1 DINEEKGTQYITMEY
16 VPGEDLKSTVVRV
29 GQLSVGKAVS
39 VAKQVCEGL
48 IEAHKLGVVHRDLK
62 PQNIMIDKEGNVR
75 IMDFGIARSLKTKGI
90 TAAGIMI
97 GTPEYM
103 SPEQAE
109 MKETDQRSDVYS
121 LGVILY
127 EMVTGRLP
135 FEGDS
140 PLSIAMKHKS
150 ERPSDPRRLNTQ
162 ISPELDRV
170 ILRCMEK
177 DKKKRYQQAEE
188 LYSEL
193 DNLEKGLP
201 TRERMVPKRKTAC
214 IVIEEKFMK
223 AILPIS

>member
-1 DINEEKGTQYITMEY
+1 
-16 VPGEDLKSTVVRV
+16 
-29 GQLSVGKAVS
+29 
-39 VAKQVCEGL
+39 
-48 IEAHKLGVVHRDLK
+48 
-62 PQNIMIDKEGNVR
+62 MIDKEGNVR

-109 MKETDQRSDVYS
+109 MKETDQRSDIYS

-150 ERPSDPRRLNTQ
+150 EKPSDPRTFSTQ
-162 ISPELDRV
+162 ISPELSLV
-170 ILRCMEK
+170 ILKCMEK
-177 DKKKRYQQAEE
+177 DKEKRYQRAEE

-201 TRERMVPKRKTAC
+201 TRERVVPKRNR
-214 IVIEEKFMK
+214 EK
-223 AILPIS
+223 